1 MSNTTSQMHEGT
13 QAPAKHNGGFPP
25 FDTTTF
31 PSQIFWLAITF
42 AFLFIVMW
50 RVAVPRIGGAI
61 GARKHRITD
70 DLSMA
75 EQHRKDAEAASA
87 AYEAALA
94 EARQRAQKLANENR
108 EQINAEITAE
118 RHKAEAETAVEMQK
132 AEARIATTRNE
143 ARSHVMSAAQDATAA
158 IVAKL
163 TGETVSAD
171 DAAKAV
177 RAAAG

>member
-1 MSNTTSQMHEGT
+1 MSDTATQMHEGT
-13 QAPAKHNGGFPP
+13 QVPAEHSGGFPP

-31 PSQIFWLAITF
+31 PSQIFWLTITF

-61 GARKHRITD
+61 TARKDRLTD
-70 DLSMA
+70 DLSTA
-75 EQHRKDAEAASA
+75 EQHRRDAEAASA
-87 AYEAALA
+87 AYETALA
-94 EARQRAQKLANENR
+94 EARQHAQKLANENR
-108 EQINAEITAE
+108 ERINAEVATA
-118 RHKAEAETAVEMQK
+118 RQQAEAEAAAEMQK
-132 AEARIATTRNE
+132 AETRIAATRDE
-143 ARSHVMSAAQDATAA
+143 ARSHVTRAAQDAAAA
-158 IVAKL
+158 IVTRL